1 MPRERVFGE
10 DAPYTEASSARS
22 VVGVTWS
29 REAGHVQVFVELFN
43 DDLQY
48 VSGEDYPGVV
58 PSGPGAEVKTRT
70 AEGPDAE
77 RRKIWADGYYVTMGR
92 GEINALIRHLRR
104 ARDQAFGR
112 DE

>member
-1 MPRERVFGE
+1 MPRERIFGS

-22 VVGVTWS
+22 VVGVTWN
-29 REAGHVQVFVELFN
+29 RDDHVQVFVELFN

-48 VSGEDYPGVV
+48 VSGEDCPDVV
-58 PSGPGAEVKTRT
+58 VIGGEDPIKTRT
-70 AEGPDAE
+70 ADGDEAV
-77 RRKIWADGYYVTMGR
+77 RRKIWADGFYVSMDRDG
-92 GEINALIRHLRR
+92 INKLIRNLRR

>member
-1 MPRERVFGE
+1 MPRERVFSP

-29 REAGHVQVFVELFN
+29 REGEHVQVFTELFN

-48 VSGEDYPGVV
+48 VSGEDYPEFPPPGGLTSVV
-58 PSGPGAEVKTRT
+58 TRT
-70 AEGPDAE
+70 AEGEVAATRE
-77 RRKIWADGYYVTMGR
+77 VWSKGFYVSLDRAG
-92 GEINALIRHLRR
+92 INNMIRYLRR
-104 ARDQAFGR
+104 ARDQAYGR